1 MNTEKKS
8 VKKSTKVAKSSVD
21 EKEVISEN
29 VVLNSNVSE
38 VTEIEIS
45 SKEIVAEISVAPE
58 NDTKVEV
65 SKETVTKS
73 EGEAEADEEN
83 NNDESNIVFED
94 EKIDITSII
103 TIAENAA
110 FALDSIIK
118 FIDENIKNVEKS
130 ELKKLKKPFT
140 SIQKTIGKFN
150 VTITDLAFDSLISKP
165 VITKKPKVKKDT
177 SNASINKPVEAT
189 SFFLDFA
196 KPENGSNMT
205 SRAKVQQ
212 AINSYVKSHP
222 EILHKYEVNGKI
234 KNDSFRIEG
243 DLEVLFKNISREM
256 ENRGVTTDEIN
267 SKIKDVLK
275 YTDILKFVSYCIKK

>member
-1 MNTEKKS
+1 MP
-8 VKKSTKVAKSSVD
+8 
-21 EKEVISEN
+21 EN
-29 VVLNSNVSE
+29 VALNSSISE

-45 SKEIVAEISVAPE
+45 PKEIVQEISVSPE
-58 NDTKVEV
+58 NNTKVEV
-65 SKETVTKS
+65 LEETN
-73 EGEAEADEEN
+73 DEN
-83 NNDESNIVFED
+83 NNDESNILFED

-110 FALDSIIK
+110 SALDSIIK

-189 SFFLDFA
+189 PFFLEFA

-234 KNDSFRIEG
+234 KNDSFRIDGEL
-243 DLEVLFKNISREM
+243 DILFKNIAKEM
-256 ENRGVTTDEIN
+256 ESRGVSADEIN

>member
-29 VVLNSNVSE
+29 VVLNSNVTE
-38 VTEIEIS
+38 VTQIEIS
-45 SKEIVAEISVAPE
+45 SKDIVPEISVVSE

-65 SKETVTKS
+65 SKETDTKIDT
-73 EGEAEADEEN
+73 DEEN
-83 NNDESNIVFED
+83 NNNESNIVFED
-94 EKIDITSII
+94 EKIDISSII
-103 TIAENAA
+103 NIAENAA
-110 FALDSIIK
+110 SALDSIIK
-118 FIDENIKNVEKS
+118 FIDDNIKNVEKS

-189 SFFLDFA
+189 SFFLDFT

-212 AINSYVKSHP
+212 AINNYVKTHP

-234 KNDSFRIEG
+234 KNDSFRIDGE
-243 DLEVLFKNISREM
+243 LEVLFQNISREM
-256 ENRGVTTDEIN
+256 KSRGVPEDEIK